1 MIIKEILHQ
10 LETAQNPVVKAIHKG
25 EHFKV
30 LAIGFKKGMDLKAH
44 KTNLAAKLTVLSG
57 TVIYKQGDLIKTLL
71 QFDETDIPIGI
82 IHEVECTEAAL
93 CLLTQ
98 G

>member
-1 MIIKEILHQ
+1 MIIQEILNQ
-10 LETAQNPVVKAIHKG
+10 LETAQNPVAKAIHKG

-30 LAIGFKKGMDLKAH
+30 LGIGFKKGMHLKAH
-44 KTNLAAKLTVLSG
+44 KTNLQAKLTVLSG
-57 TVIYKQGDLIKTLL
+57 SVIYKQGDLIKSLR
-71 QFDETDIPIGI
+71 QFDETEIPVGI
-82 IHEVECTEAAL
+82 IHEVECTEDAL

>member
-1 MIIKEILHQ
+1 MIIKDILLQ
-10 LETAQNPVVKAIHKG
+10 LETSEHPVAKAIHKG

-30 LAIGFKKGMDLKAH
+30 LALAFKKGMVLKEH
-44 KTNLAAKLTVLSG
+44 KTALAAKLTVFSG
-57 TVIYKQGDLIKTLL
+57 SVIYKEGDIQKELN
-71 QFDETDIPIGI
+71 QYDETDIPVGI
-82 IHEVECTEAAL
+82 IHSVECVEDAL

>member
-1 MIIKEILHQ
+1 MIIKDLLKQ
-10 LETAQNPVVKAIHKG
+10 LETSENPVAKAIHKG
-25 EHFKV
+25 TNFKV
-30 LAIGFKKGMDLKAH
+30 LAIAFKKGMHLKAH
-44 KTNLAAKLTVLSG
+44 KTNLTTKLTVLSG
-57 TVIYKQGDLIKTLL
+57 VVIYKQDEISKELS

-82 IHEVECTEAAL
+82 LHEVECLEDAL